1 MLQGYIVQ
9 HGEYSYYFVITVNG
23 VNLSKFYFKK
33 QHSWD
38 EKLYGHLVNQVFLP
52 HNLPLSFKLQTPSAH
67 TKKKKETNKKHLS
80 CSPEKGIQILKTK
93 DKEAGKEVSG
103 TATLAHLWKKNYP
116 FFLGF
121 SYIISFRFIPSKM
134 VLQSHME
141 RDFWKVQ
148 VLSNSLGVG
157 KLYLS

>member
-52 HNLPLSFKLQTPSAH
+52 HNLSLSFKLQTPSAH

-93 DKEAGKEVSG
+93 DKEAGKEVSV
-103 TATLAHLWKKNYP
+103 TATLAHLWEKTILSSWVFHILFHLHLFLLRWFFKVIWKETSGKSRFSAILLVWVNY
-116 FFLGF
+116 
-121 SYIISFRFIPSKM
+121 I
-134 VLQSHME
+134 
-141 RDFWKVQ
+141 
-148 VLSNSLGVG
+148 
-157 KLYLS
+157 